1 MRPHLEYCIQFWG
14 PQHKKDIK
22 LERVQRRA
30 TRMIGGLGQLPFEDR
45 LKELGLFI
53 HEKRRL
59 WEDLTAA
66 FPYLKGSYRKARAGF
81 VVTGQGER
89 GLNWKRVDLD

>member
-30 TRMIGGLGQLPFEDR
+30 TRRIRELGQLPFEDR
-45 LKELGLFI
+45 MKELGLFN

-59 WEDLTAA
+59 WGDLW
-66 FPYLKGSYRKARAGF
+66 AG
-81 VVTGQGER
+81 
-89 GLNWKRVDLD
+89 GL